1 MRMTRRN
8 WATHLAAV
16 SLASLLAAA
25 TLPVAAQGQPGPK
38 PVAATDSALEEV
50 VITGSLIPRPKE
62 ETAVPTST
70 ITAEDLRTKGFA
82 TVADALRQASFSG
95 GNVQSAQF
103 VNRLT
108 PRAHAL
114 DLLGRSPTY
123 VEY

>member
-62 ETAVPTST
+62 GTALPTST

-82 TVADALRQASFSG
+82 TVADRLQQTSFSSGTGHG
-95 GNVQSAQF
+95 GQIVDGFTHGRQT
-103 VNRLT
+103 LT
-108 PRAHAL
+108 LFGLAA
-114 DLLGRSPTY
+114 
-123 VEY
+123 

>member
-8 WATHLAAV
+8 WATYLAAV

-25 TLPVAAQGQPGPK
+25 TLPAAAQSQPGPK

-82 TVADALRQASFSG
+82 IVAAAVPQASFSECHPPG
-95 GNVQSAQF
+95 APV
-103 VNRLT
+103 VNGLT
-108 PRAHAL
+108 PCAHA
-114 DLLGRSPTY
+114 
-123 VEY
+123 